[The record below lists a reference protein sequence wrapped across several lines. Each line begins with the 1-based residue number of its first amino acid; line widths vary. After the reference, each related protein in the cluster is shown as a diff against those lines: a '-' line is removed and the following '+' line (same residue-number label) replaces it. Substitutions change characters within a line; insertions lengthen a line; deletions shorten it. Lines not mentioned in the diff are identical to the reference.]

1 MYKRIFISDSEG
13 GTTVKEYL
21 KSAAIIG
28 LCLFLI
34 PMIIVYASGYDTGKL
49 LKTIEDAN
57 GEEAHGAPLDIINEE
72 TLIGI
77 LAKEIPYTYEE
88 EAIKV
93 QAVVTRTYM
102 ARRILGIQSK
112 GALKG
117 YSVEEMKAIWQD
129 DYDKNYAIYK
139 AAVESTYYEMIFYD
153 NQPIEALYHSASAG
167 KTRNAASIYNKD
179 IPYLQSVD
187 SKVDHISKQVRL
199 TKGKTTELIK
209 TKYPELIVDIGT
221 LENQIQIIEKDEA
234 DYVKSIQVGN
244 VTLKGEE
251 IKELL
256 DLPSSCFKVY
266 SSGDELIFDVRGIGQ
281 GIGLSQNGA
290 NELAKQG
297 MNYKDIIKYYYTDVM
312 IEKYEIQN

>member
-1 MYKRIFISDSEG
+1 M
-13 GTTVKEYL
+13 KEYF
-21 KSAAIIG
+21 KSAVIIG

-34 PMIIVYASGYDTGKL
+34 PMIVVYASGYDTGKL
-49 LKTIEDAN
+49 LRTMENAN
-57 GEEAHGAPLDIINEE
+57 QEEARKAALDIINEE

-77 LAKEIPYTYEE
+77 LAKEIPYTYEI

-117 YSVEEMKAIWQD
+117 YSVEEMKNLWQE

-153 NQPIEALYHSASAG
+153 NQPIEALYHNASSG
-167 KTRNAASIYNKD
+167 KTRDAASVYNKD
-179 IPYLQSVD
+179 IPYLKSVD
-187 SKVDHISKQVRL
+187 SKLDNISKQVRL
-199 TKGKTTELIK
+199 TKQKMAELIQE
-209 TKYPELIVDIGT
+209 KYPELIVDVPT

-234 DYVKSIQVGN
+234 DYVKSIQIGN

-251 IKELL
+251 LRELL
-256 DLPSSCFKVY
+256 ELPSSCFKVY
-266 SSGDELIFDVRGIGQ
+266 VSGDELIFDVRGIGQ

-297 MNYKDIIKYYYTDVM
+297 MNYTDIIKHYYTGVT

>member
-1 MYKRIFISDSEG
+1 M
-13 GTTVKEYL
+13 KEYL
-21 KSAAIIG
+21 KSAVIIG

-34 PMIIVYASGYDTGKL
+34 PMIVVYASGYDTGKL
-49 LKTIEDAN
+49 LKTMENAN
-57 GEEAHGAPLDIINEE
+57 QEEARKAALDIIDEE

-77 LAKEIPYTYEE
+77 LAKEIPYTYEI

-117 YSVEEMKAIWQD
+117 YSVEEMKNLWQE

-153 NQPIEALYHSASAG
+153 NQPIEALYHNASAG
-167 KTRNAASIYNKD
+167 KTRDAASVYNKD
-179 IPYLQSVD
+179 IPYLKSVD
-187 SKVDHISKQVRL
+187 SKLDNISKQIRL
-199 TKGKTTELIK
+199 TKQKMAELIQE
-209 TKYPELIVDIGT
+209 KYSELIIDVPT

-234 DYVKSIQVGN
+234 DYVKSIQIGN

-251 IKELL
+251 LRELL
-256 DLPSSCFKVY
+256 ELPSSCFKVY
-266 SSGDELIFDVRGIGQ
+266 VSGDELIFDVRGIGQ

-297 MNYKDIIKYYYTDVM
+297 MNYRDIIKHYYTGVT

>member
-1 MYKRIFISDSEG
+1 M
-13 GTTVKEYL
+13 KEYF
-21 KSAAIIG
+21 KSAALIG

-34 PMIIVYASGYDTGKL
+34 PMIVVYTSGYDTGKL
-49 LKTIEDAN
+49 LETIDNAN
-57 GEEAHGAPLDIINEE
+57 QEEAREANLDIINEE

-77 LAKEIPYTYEE
+77 LAKEIPYTYEL

-117 YSVEEMKAIWQD
+117 YTVEEMKALWQEN
-129 DYDKNYAIYK
+129 YDKNYAIYK

-153 NQPIEALYHSASAG
+153 NQPIEALYHSASSG
-167 KTRNAASIYNKD
+167 KTRDAESIYNKD
-179 IPYLQSVD
+179 IPYLKSVD

-199 TKGKTTELIK
+199 TKQKTAELIRE
-209 TKYPELIVDIGT
+209 KYPELIVDVST

-234 DYVKSIQVGN
+234 DYVKSIQIGN
-244 VTLKGEE
+244 VTIKGEE
-251 IKELL
+251 LKELL
-256 DLPSSCFKVY
+256 GLPSSCFKIYV
-266 SSGDELIFDVRGIGQ
+266 SGEEMIFDVRGIGQ

-297 MNYKDIIKYYYTDVM
+297 MHYKDIIKYYYTGVT

>member
-1 MYKRIFISDSEG
+1 
-13 GTTVKEYL
+13 
-21 KSAAIIG
+21 
-28 LCLFLI
+28 
-34 PMIIVYASGYDTGKL
+34 MIVVYASGYDTGKL
-49 LKTIEDAN
+49 LKTMENAN
-57 GEEAHGAPLDIINEE
+57 QEEARKAALDIIDEE

-77 LAKEIPYTYEE
+77 LAKEIPYTYEI

-117 YSVEEMKAIWQD
+117 YSVEEMKNLWQE

-153 NQPIEALYHSASAG
+153 NQPIEALYHNASAG
-167 KTRNAASIYNKD
+167 KTRDAASVYNKD
-179 IPYLQSVD
+179 IPYLKSVD
-187 SKVDHISKQVRL
+187 SKLDNISKQIRL
-199 TKGKTTELIK
+199 TKQKMAELIQE
-209 TKYPELIVDIGT
+209 KYSELIIDVPT

-234 DYVKSIQVGN
+234 DYVKSIQIGN

-251 IKELL
+251 LRELL
-256 DLPSSCFKVY
+256 ELPSSCFKVY
-266 SSGDELIFDVRGIGQ
+266 VSGDELIFDVRGIGQ

-297 MNYKDIIKYYYTDVM
+297 MNYRDIIKHYYTGVT